1 MMLRRSPYFNIH
13 MESNKANYRTGCFQF
28 RDLLLLLI
36 QFSPDTAGWRVYR
49 SLEEGQNETGLDP
62 ISQMEEIISFY
73 QLQGLDN
80 PDGKSS
86 MFIDAAVFR
95 DSFSNKNIDYQWN
108 SPIGRDRL
116 TLKLDDM
123 RHVAPV
129 TLDRYIALAD
139 ILIKWWRPRYMWVG
153 DPNYWHDKH
162 SMFDNVRTL
171 ANWFAWVPQTVD
183 PVHIPSAHL
192 VQPHLGGTLV
202 VTQPDFFNIND
213 NQPAIDRANAV
224 EYEMNEAG
232 VLPRL
237 IDLN

>member
-1 MMLRRSPYFNIH
+1 MLRRSPYFNVH
-13 MESNKANYRTGCFQF
+13 MESNKADFPAGCLMFKE
-28 RDLLLLLI
+28 LLVSLAR
-36 QFSPDTAGWRVYR
+36 FSPDSAGWRVYR
-49 SLEEGQNETGLDP
+49 SVDEGENKAGLDP
-62 ISQMEEIISFY
+62 IAQMDDVVAFY
-73 QLQGLDN
+73 RSLGLGDQN
-80 PDGKSS
+80 EHPVYIVS
-86 MFIDAAVFR
+86 AAVYR
-95 DSFSNKNIDYQWN
+95 ESFSDKSVQYQWN